1 MGNPVLTS
9 FVGFFLQED
18 LVCDDASWTSHIKLI
33 FYIGVLVGDIGF
45 GLIADMYVMDIHF

>member
-45 GLIADMYVMDIHF
+45 GLIADMYVIDLHF